1 MPTVEKLPYYELDSL
16 ISQSAV
22 TLHCV
27 AAFCFGRGSP
37 VFEIANV
44 FVRLDHVAGIIV
56 NQNKHRIRMG
66 NSRTKVTSL
75 LLLRARFHALRALT
89 RQPSLLRIV
98 NFH

>member
-1 MPTVEKLPYYELDSL
+1 MPTVEKLPYYELGSL

-22 TLHCV
+22 TLHRV
-27 AAFCFGRGSP
+27 AAFGRGSA